1 MIYEGADLRNHFL
14 VFIGGGL
21 GASARYYL
29 SGAVYRW
36 LPSDFP
42 YGNLAVNIIGCFV
55 IGVLMTSME
64 ERFITHPALR
74 IFLTVGILGGFTTF
88 SSFSYETLTLVR
100 NGEIFLGTINAFA
113 SLLGCLAATWFGMA
127 AGKLI

>member
-1 MIYEGADLRNHFL
+1 M

-88 SSFSYETLTLVR
+88 SSFSYETVTLVR